1 MAQVTTDLCEAKHGE
16 LVRALAHIESKLD
29 DALEVLLGNGKPG
42 LRQTQAEVARLKADF
57 EKECGEVRV
66 EMQREQARR
75 DSWWMF
81 VLRPLLPILY
91 AAVFSG
97 LYIGLQ

>member
-1 MAQVTTDLCEAKHGE
+1 MAQITKDVCDAKHGE

-29 DALEVLLGNGKPG
+29 DALEFIVGNGKPG
-42 LRQTQAEVARLKADF
+42 LRQTQDEVARLKADF
-57 EKECGEVRV
+57 EKECAEVRTA
-66 EMQREQARR
+66 MQQEQARR

>member
-1 MAQVTTDLCEAKHGE
+1 MGQVTTDLCDAKHGE
-16 LVRALAHIESKLD
+16 LVRALSHIESKLD

-42 LRQTQAEVARLKADF
+42 LRETQATVDRLKTDF
-57 EKECGEVRV
+57 EKECAEVRTV
-66 EMQREQARR
+66 MQQERARR